1 MSRGVPPIELPGG
14 GERPLPANGR
24 VLLMAEN
31 PLRVLV
37 ADDIASNRTIV
48 GAFLAHLNCTPIYA
62 TDGVEAVE
70 LFRMESPDV
79 VLMDLMMPRMDGFEA
94 IKQIRAMADDH
105 WVPIIILSALS
116 GEGDIV
122 HGLEI
127 GADDYLAKPLSFP
140 VFAARFKALRRLLD
154 MQRRLAGSL
163 EQVRAVANGVIDGI
177 ISADEKGTILSVNRS
192 ATQIFGYTAN
202 ELVGQNLRMLMP
214 NPHRDKHDEY
224 LGRYLS
230 TGEKHVVGQIRELSG
245 VRKDGTEFPLELG
258 VSDIT
263 LPNRRMFIGVVR
275 DVSEMRRIQRQLA
288 EDAARLQRYHDE
300 SEREQELAMAI
311 MERQVRSD
319 WLRDGAV
326 QYAVMPARNFS
337 GDVVAVARSPQGA
350 LYAML
355 ADATGHG
362 LAAAVSVLP
371 ALGAFYRG
379 AAANQSLTELVTE
392 LNGLLCG
399 LLPKGRFVAASLVR
413 LEAGTHKGQIWV
425 GGVPDVLRIDDG
437 GKVVQRFISRQLPL
451 GILPSEE
458 AGISHEEF
466 VWSEVSQIVLCSDGL
481 TEAEN
486 ASGEAFGMRGLEA
499 TLQGSPRSGR
509 VSRLRQALT
518 RHLGRQA
525 AGDDVSVLILDCAV

>member
-1 MSRGVPPIELPGG
+1 MTD
-14 GERPLPANGR
+14 NK
-24 VLLMAEN
+24 

-48 GAFLAHLNCTPIYA
+48 GAFLSHLDCVPIYA
-62 TDGVEAVE
+62 VDGLEAVE
-70 LFRMESPDV
+70 LFRLEEPDV

-94 IKQIRAMADDH
+94 IKQIRAMSQDH
-105 WVPIIILSALS
+105 WVPIVILSALS
-116 GEGDIV
+116 GDGDIV
-122 HGLEI
+122 HGLEV
-127 GADDYLAKPLSFP
+127 GADDYLSKPLSFP
-140 VFAARFKALRRLLD
+140 VFSARFKALRRLLE

-177 ISADEKGTILSVNRS
+177 ISADERGIILSVNRS
-192 ATQIFGYTAN
+192 AAQIFGYTAN
-202 ELVGQNLRMLMP
+202 EMVGQNLSMLMP
-214 NPHRDKHDEY
+214 APHREKHDQY
-224 LGRYLS
+224 LQRYLQ
-230 TGEKHVVGQIRELSG
+230 TGTKHIIGQIRELAG
-245 VRKDGTEFPLELG
+245 LRKDGSEFPLELG
-258 VSDIT
+258 ISDIT

-275 DVSEMRRIQRQLA
+275 DVSEQRRIQRKLA

-300 SEREQELAMAI
+300 SLQEQELAMAI

-319 WLRDGAV
+319 WLRDSAV

-379 AAANQSLTELVTE
+379 AAGNSSLSTLANE

-399 LLPKGRFVAASLVR
+399 LLPRGRFVAAALVR
-413 LEAGTHKGQIWV
+413 LDAAKRIGQIWV
-425 GGVPDVLRIDDG
+425 GGVPDVLRVNERGQVI
-437 GKVVQRFISRQLPL
+437 QRFVSRQLPL
-451 GILPSEE
+451 GILPSTD
-458 AGISHEEF
+458 AGIVHEDFHWDEA
-466 VWSEVSQIVLCSDGL
+466 SQIVLCSDGL

-486 ASGEAFGMRGLEA
+486 GEGQQFGLAGLEA
-499 TLQGSPRSGR
+499 ALCEAPHSAR
-509 VSRLRQALT
+509 VKGLRQALT

-525 AGDDVSVLILDCAV
+525 AADDVSVLILDCQVNVATAALH

>member
-1 MSRGVPPIELPGG
+1 
-14 GERPLPANGR
+14 
-24 VLLMAEN
+24 MADN
-31 PLRVLV
+31 ALRVLV

-48 GAFLAHLNCTPIYA
+48 GAFLSHLNCTPIYA
-62 TDGVEAVE
+62 VDGVEAVE
-70 LFRMESPDV
+70 LFRLESPDV

-116 GEGDIV
+116 GEGDVV

-154 MQRRLAGSL
+154 MQRRLSGSL

-177 ISADEKGTILSVNRS
+177 ISADEHGTILSVNRS
-192 ATQIFGYTAN
+192 ATKIFGYSAN
-202 ELVGQNLRMLMP
+202 EMVGQNLRLLMP
-214 NPHRDKHDEY
+214 PPYRDGHDDY
-224 LGRYLS
+224 LARYLA
-230 TGEKHVVGQIRELSG
+230 TGEKHLIGQIRELPG
-245 VRKDGTEFPLELG
+245 VRKDGSEFPLELG
-258 VSDIT
+258 VSDIA

-275 DVSEMRRIQRQLA
+275 DVSEQRRIQRQLA

-319 WLRDGAV
+319 WLRDSAV

-379 AAANQSLTELVTE
+379 AAGNQSLTVLVNE

-399 LLPKGRFVAASLVR
+399 LLPRGRFVAAALVR
-413 LEAGTHKGQIWV
+413 LDDASRRGQIWV
-425 GGVPDVLRIDDG
+425 GGVPDVLQVDDSG
-437 GKVVQRFISRQLPL
+437 RVIQRFVSRQLPL
-451 GILPSEE
+451 GILPSAE
-458 AGISHEEF
+458 AGIGHDEF
-466 VWSEVSQIVLCSDGL
+466 GWNEASQIVLCSDGL
-481 TEAEN
+481 TEAES
-486 ASGEAFGMRGLEA
+486 AGGEAFGMRGLEA
-499 TLQGSPRSGR
+499 ALQSTPRDAR
-509 VSRLRQALT
+509 VSGLRQALT

-525 AGDDVSVLILDCAV
+525 AGDDVSVLILDCRLDGTTGVAR

>member
-1 MSRGVPPIELPGG
+1 
-14 GERPLPANGR
+14 
-24 VLLMAEN
+24 MAEKQ
-31 PLRVLV
+31 LRVLV

-62 TDGVEAVE
+62 TDGVEAVQ
-70 LFRMESPDV
+70 LFRQEAPDV

-94 IKQIRAMADDH
+94 IKQIRAMADDQ

-116 GEGDIV
+116 GEGDVV
-122 HGLEI
+122 HGLDI
-127 GADDYLAKPLSFP
+127 GADDYLTKPLSFP

-154 MQRRLAGSL
+154 MQRRLSGAL
-163 EQVRAVANGVIDGI
+163 EQVRAVANGVIDGLV
-177 ISADEKGTILSVNRS
+177 SADEQGTILSVNRA
-192 ATQIFGYTAN
+192 ATHIFGYTAN
-202 ELVGQNLRMLMP
+202 EMVGQNLRMLMP
-214 NPHRDKHDEY
+214 SPYREAHDSYLQRYRD
-224 LGRYLS
+224 
-230 TGEKHVVGQIRELSG
+230 TGVKRLVGSIRELTG
-245 VRKDGTEFPLELG
+245 VRKDGSQFPLELG

-275 DVSEMRRIQRQLA
+275 DVSEMRRIQHQLA
-288 EDAARLQRYHDE
+288 EDAARLQQYHDE

-379 AAANQSLTELVTE
+379 AAGNQPLSALVTE

-399 LLPKGRFVAASLVR
+399 LLPRGRFVAASLVR
-413 LEAGTHKGQIWV
+413 LEAARRAGQIWV
-425 GGVPDVLRIDDG
+425 GGVPDVLRVGDDG
-437 GKVVQRFISRQLPL
+437 TVLQRFVSKQLPL
-451 GILPSEE
+451 GILPSAE
-458 AGISHEEF
+458 AGIEHEEF
-466 VWSEVSQIVLCSDGL
+466 NWSEPCQIVLCSDGL
-481 TEAEN
+481 TEAES
-486 ASGEAFGMRGLEA
+486 AAGEAFGTRGLEQA
-499 TLQGSPRSGR
+499 LQRTPKASR
-509 VSRLRQALT
+509 VAGLRQALT
-518 RHLGRQA
+518 AHLGRQP
-525 AGDDVSVLILDCAV
+525 AGDDVSVLILDCQNGTATSTA

>member
-1 MSRGVPPIELPGG
+1 MSEKQ
-14 GERPLPANGR
+14 
-24 VLLMAEN
+24 
-31 PLRVLV
+31 LRVLV

-48 GAFLAHLNCTPIYA
+48 GAFLAHLNCTPIFA
-62 TDGVEAVE
+62 SDGIEAVG
-70 LFRMESPDV
+70 LFRQEAPDI
-79 VLMDLMMPRMDGFEA
+79 VLMDLMMPRLDGFEA
-94 IKQIRAMADDH
+94 IKQIRAMGGDQ

-116 GEGDIV
+116 GEGDVV
-122 HGLEI
+122 HGLEV

-154 MQRRLAGSL
+154 MQRRLSGSL

-177 ISADEKGTILSVNRS
+177 ISADEIGTILSVNRS

-202 ELVGQNLRMLMP
+202 EMVGQNLRMLMP
-214 NPHRDKHDEY
+214 SPHREAHDGYLQRYRESGDKRIVGKILE
-224 LGRYLS
+224 L
-230 TGEKHVVGQIRELSG
+230 TGI
-245 VRKDGTEFPLELG
+245 RKDGSTFPLELG
-258 VSDIT
+258 VSDIH

-275 DVSEMRRIQRQLA
+275 DTSEKRRIQQQLA

-311 MERQVRSD
+311 MERQIRSD

-337 GDVVAVARSPQGA
+337 GDVVLVARSPQGA

-379 AAANQSLTELVTE
+379 AAGNVPLPALVTE
-392 LNGLLCG
+392 LNSLLCG
-399 LLPKGRFVAASLVR
+399 LLPRGRFVAAAVVR
-413 LEAGTHKGQIWV
+413 LEAGSRKGKIWV
-425 GGVPDVLRIDDG
+425 GGVPDVLRVGDDG
-437 GKVVQRFISRQLPL
+437 RVLQRFVSRQLPL
-451 GILPSEE
+451 GILPSSE
-458 AGISHEEF
+458 AGIVPEAFSWNEP
-466 VWSEVSQIVLCSDGL
+466 SQIVLCSDGL

-486 ASGEAFGMRGLEA
+486 SAGEAFGVKGLER
-499 TLQGSPRSGR
+499 TLQSTPRASR
-509 VSRLRQALT
+509 VAGLRQALT
-518 RHLGRQA
+518 AHLGRQP
-525 AGDDVSVLILDCAV
+525 AGDDVSVLIIDCAMDGGENVVKPGEGGKP

>member
-1 MSRGVPPIELPGG
+1 
-14 GERPLPANGR
+14 
-24 VLLMAEN
+24 MAEKI
-31 PLRVLV
+31 LRVLV
-37 ADDIASNRTIV
+37 TDDIASNRTIV
-48 GAFLAHLNCTPIYA
+48 GAFLAHLDCVPLFA
-62 TDGVEAVE
+62 SDGIEAVDI
-70 LFRMESPDV
+70 FRREFPDV

-94 IKQIRAMADDH
+94 IRQIRAIAGDH

-122 HGLEI
+122 HGLDI

-140 VFAARFKALRRLLD
+140 VFSARFKALRRLLD
-154 MQRRLAGSL
+154 MQRRLSSSL

-177 ISADEKGTILSVNRS
+177 ISADVEGNILSVNRAAS
-192 ATQIFGYTAN
+192 QIFGYTAS
-202 ELVGQNLRMLMP
+202 EMVGQNLRVLMP
-214 NPHRDKHDEY
+214 SPDRDAHDGY
-224 LGRYLS
+224 MRRYIE
-230 TGEKHVVGQIRELSG
+230 TGQKRIIGQIREMEA
-245 VRKDGTEFPLELG
+245 VRKDGSVFPIELG
-258 VSDIT
+258 VSDLQ
-263 LPNRRMFIGVVR
+263 LPNRRMFIGVIR
-275 DVSEMRRIQRQLA
+275 DVSETRRIQRQLA
-288 EDAARLQRYHDE
+288 DDAARLQRYHDE
-300 SEREQELAMAI
+300 SEREQELAMNI
-311 MERQVRSD
+311 MERQIRSD
-319 WLRDGAV
+319 WLHDKAV

-437 GKVVQRFISRQLPL
+437 GKVVQRFSSRQLPL

-486 ASGEAFGMRGLEA
+486 TSGEAFGMRGLEA